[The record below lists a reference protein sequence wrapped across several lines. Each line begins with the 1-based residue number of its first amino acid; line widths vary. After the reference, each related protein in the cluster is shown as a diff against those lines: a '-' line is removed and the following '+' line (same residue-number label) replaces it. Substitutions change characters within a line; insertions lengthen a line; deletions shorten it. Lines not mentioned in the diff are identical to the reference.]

1 MERYIDNC
9 GNQLYK
15 KFSFLENFKNFKT
28 LLFVDLNDTNNNY
41 YAFIINK
48 DLLYII
54 NIEENYS
61 IQEFIKIIEL
71 KKYLINNDELN
82 NKNIIKI
89 FKNMNKISIDLL
101 NILNEWINGIELKNY
116 KKYSNRT
123 IKYNK

>member
-9 GNQLYK
+9 GNQLHK

-54 NIEENYS
+54 NIEYNYTL
-61 IQEFIKIIEL
+61 QECIKLNKL
-71 KKYLINNDELN
+71 KKYLINNDELKN
-82 NKNIIKI
+82 NNIKKI
-89 FKNMNKISIDLL
+89 FKNMNKINIHLL
-101 NILNEWINGIELKNY
+101 NVVNDWINDIELKDY
-116 KKYSNRT
+116 KKYSNN
-123 IKYNK
+123 I